1 MDERITKLL
10 RGSRHGLTFR
20 EIFTGLE
27 LPAKKRGALQKSLRE
42 LAAKGTVWK
51 VRNRFFWPSGA
62 KVVRGRFSAAFGGF
76 GFVTPEDS
84 AGRDI
89 FIPAR
94 ATSGA
99 RQGDLVQ
106 VLVADKGKTDKPEGR
121 VTRVVKRFQERILGV
136 YLEREGRPSLLPL
149 DSLGGQEIPLR
160 PVAAFS
166 PAPGMIVAAG
176 RDSAQVEEVFGF
188 PDDPGVDT
196 RVVIRKFGLSTAF
209 SAEALAEAEG
219 LSAEMTSEERAAR
232 TDFLDWPTVTIDG
245 EDAQDFDDAVSIRRL
260 AEDRYLL
267 GVHIADVSF
276 YIRPDSALDREAFER
291 ATSAYFPGLTLPMLP
306 ERLSNGLCSLR
317 PREEKRTF
325 SALLEMNA
333 QGEVL
338 AAEFKPSLIRTVERL
353 TYTSV
358 FKIFNDDPDEL
369 RRYREIVPELR
380 AMRELARSIRR
391 RRREEG
397 SLDFDLPEPE
407 LIYEE
412 GRLQSVALTGQNE
425 AHKLIEDFMIAA
437 NEAVA
442 SFLER
447 QQAAS
452 IYRVHPPPDS
462 ADLEKLREILLALGL
477 FLPKPPKVTSRD
489 LQKVLEDAAGRTEE
503 KLVSRELLRAMR
515 LAVYA
520 EENQG
525 HFGLARRTY
534 THFTSPIRRYPDLV
548 VHRRLKDILSGS
560 KTKPQG
566 LASTALHCST
576 RERNADAAEKD
587 LLEWRIFRLL
597 HSKLGEELRGTV
609 VEINKAGLL
618 LALDDYFV
626 EGLLAFT
633 DLGGDYFRL
642 KSPGTVMGRRTGRLF
657 RLGDR
662 LSVTL
667 AAVNPI
673 ERRMNL
679 VLSRAKS
686 KERR

>member
-1 MDERITKLL
+1 
-10 RGSRHGLTFR
+10 
-20 EIFTGLE
+20 
-27 LPAKKRGALQKSLRE
+27 
-42 LAAKGTVWK
+42 
-51 VRNRFFWPSGA
+51 
-62 KVVRGRFSAAFGGF
+62 
-76 GFVTPEDS
+76 PE
-84 AGRDI
+84 
-89 FIPAR
+89 
-94 ATSGA
+94 
-99 RQGDLVQ
+99 
-106 VLVADKGKTDKPEGR
+106 EG
-121 VTRVVKRFQERILGV
+121 
-136 YLEREGRPSLLPL
+136 
-149 DSLGGQEIPLR
+149 
-160 PVAAFS
+160 
-166 PAPGMIVAAG
+166 
-176 RDSAQVEEVFGF
+176 
-188 PDDPGVDT
+188 
-196 RVVIRKFGLSTAF
+196 
-209 SAEALAEAEG
+209 
-219 LSAEMTSEERAAR
+219 AAR
-232 TDFLDWPTVTIDG
+232 TDFRDWPTVTIDG

-260 AEDRYLL
+260 AEDRTLL

-317 PREEKRTF
+317 PREEKRAF

-425 AHKLIEDFMIAA
+425 AHKLIEDFMITA

-452 IYRVHPPPDS
+452 IYRVHPPPDP

-548 VHRRLKDILSGS
+548 VHRRLKDILSGR

-566 LASTALHCST
+566 LAFTALHCST

-587 LLEWRIFRLL
+587 LMEWRIFRLL
-597 HSKLGEELRGTV
+597 HSKLGEEFRGTV

-626 EGLLAFT
+626 EGLLAFA
-633 DLGGDYFRL
+633 DLGGDYYRL
-642 KSPGTVMGRRTGRLF
+642 KSPGTVVGRRTGRIF

-667 AAVNPI
+667 AGVNPI

-679 VLSRAKS
+679 VLSLAKS
-686 KERR
+686 KERP

>member
-10 RGSRHGLTFR
+10 RSARHGLTYR
-20 EIFTGLE
+20 EIFTGLD

-42 LAAKGTVWK
+42 LVAKGQVWK
-51 VRNRFFWPSGA
+51 VRNRFFWPSGE
-62 KVVRGRFSAAFGGF
+62 KVVQGRFSSAFGGF
-76 GFVTPEDS
+76 GFVTPEGGP
-84 AGRDI
+84 GRDI
-89 FIPAR
+89 FIPAHST
-94 ATSGA
+94 AGA

-106 VLVADKGKTDKPEGR
+106 VLISAKGRSEKPEGR
-121 VTRVVKRFQERILGV
+121 VSRVVKRLQERMLGV
-136 YLEREGRPSLLPL
+136 YAERDGRPALLPL
-149 DSLGGQEIPLR
+149 DALGGQEIPLK
-160 PVAAFS
+160 PSAAFS

-196 RVVIRKFGLSTAF
+196 RVVIQKFGLRSAF
-209 SAEALAEAEG
+209 PPDALAE
-219 LSAEMTSEERAAR
+219 SERLTADLNPGEREAR
-232 TDFLDWPTVTIDG
+232 ADFRDWPTVTIDG

-260 AEDRYLL
+260 AGDRYLL

-276 YIRPDSALDREAFER
+276 YVRPDTVLDREAFER
-291 ATSAYFPGLTLPMLP
+291 ATSVYFPGLTLPMLP

-317 PREEKRTF
+317 PREEKRTVT
-325 SALLEMNA
+325 ALMEFNSR
-333 QGEVL
+333 GEVL
-338 AAEFKPSLIRTVERL
+338 SAEFKPSLIRTVERL

-358 FKIFNDDPDEL
+358 FKIINDDPEEK
-369 RRYREIVPELR
+369 RRYEALLPDLR
-380 AMRELARSIRR
+380 TMRELAQAIRR
-391 RRREEG
+391 RRREDG

-407 LIYEE
+407 LVYEE
-412 GRLQSVALTGQNE
+412 GRLHSVALTSQNE

-447 QQAAS
+447 EQAAS
-452 IYRVHPPPDS
+452 IYRIHPPPDAS
-462 ADLEKLREILLALGL
+462 DLEKLRETLLGLGL

-489 LQKVLEDAAGRTEE
+489 LQKALEDAAGRPEE

-520 EENQG
+520 EENRG

-548 VHRRLKDILSGS
+548 VHRRLKDVLAG
-560 KTKPQG
+560 KKEVDLP
-566 LASTALHCST
+566 LASTALHSST
-576 RERNADAAEKD
+576 RERNADSAEKD
-587 LLEWRIFRLL
+587 LMEWRIFRLL
-597 HSKLGEELRGTV
+597 HSKLGEEFQGTV
-609 VEINKAGLL
+609 VEVNKAGLL
-618 LALDDYFV
+618 LLLDNYFV

-642 KSPGTVMGRRTGRLF
+642 KSPGTVVGRRTGRMF

-667 AAVNPI
+667 ASVSPL
-673 ERRMNL
+673 ERRMTL
-679 VLSRAKS
+679 TLSRTKT